1 MNILVNV
8 MRMKSKYKQ
17 LLLNLLTENNMGDHN
32 QNTFFPD
39 MHNKNILMDDV
50 AKYSIT
56 LPDKAEIIS
65 EIIRK
70 NYQLTFPTDNLDE
83 LIITDAMACIGG
95 NTLSFSKYFKQVNAN
110 EINTTRFQYLIHNMK
125 EYEKTNILFYND
137 NYLNLIHKLKQNIVF
152 IDPPWGG
159 PIYKSQYKMDIMIQ
173 TDGLVEIKLD
183 EMIGDIFKDE
193 LTKMIVY
200 KLPINHNIDNFKKYK
215 YRMMCLK
222 NMLLIMI
229 FKQVP

>member
-1 MNILVNV
+1 M
-8 MRMKSKYKQ
+8 S
-17 LLLNLLTENNMGDHN
+17 DHN
-32 QNTFFPD
+32 QNTFFPE
-39 MHNKNILMDDV
+39 MYHKHILMDDV

-70 NYQLTFPTDNLDE
+70 NYQLTFPSDNLDE
-83 LIITDAMACIGG
+83 LIITDAMACVGG
-95 NTLSFSKYFKQVNAN
+95 NTLSFSKYFKEVNAN
-110 EINTTRFQYLIHNMK
+110 EINTTRFQYLVHNMK
-125 EYEKTNILFYND
+125 EYDRTNICFYND
-137 NYLNLIHKLKQNIVF
+137 NYLNLIHKLKQHIVF

-173 TDGLVEIKLD
+173 KDKVNLENANEQPEEIKLD
-183 EMIGDIFKDE
+183 EMINDIFTDE
-193 LTKMIVY
+193 MTKMIIY

-222 NMLLIMI
+222 NMLLIMV
-229 FKQVP
+229 FKQN

>member
-1 MNILVNV
+1 MTDQNNNI
-8 MRMKSKYKQ
+8 
-17 LLLNLLTENNMGDHN
+17 
-32 QNTFFPD
+32 FFPD
-39 MHNKNILMDDV
+39 MQHRHILMDDV

-56 LPDKAEIIS
+56 LPEKADMIT

-70 NYQLTFPTDNLDE
+70 NYQLAFPSDNLDE

-95 NTLSFSKYFKQVNAN
+95 NTLSFSRCFKEVIAN
-110 EINTTRFQYLIHNMK
+110 EINTTRFQYLVHNMK
-125 EYEKTNILFYND
+125 EYSCSNISFYND
-137 NYLNLIHKLKQNIVF
+137 NYLNLIKRLKQNIVF

-173 TDGLVEIKLD
+173 YDKDKDQDQDQEIVNEVKLD
-183 EMIGDIFKDE
+183 EIIDEIFLIPE
-193 LTKMIVY
+193 TKMIIY

-215 YRMMCLK
+215 YKMMCLK

-229 FKQVP
+229 FKQI

>member
-1 MNILVNV
+1 MSDQNNNI
-8 MRMKSKYKQ
+8 
-17 LLLNLLTENNMGDHN
+17 
-32 QNTFFPD
+32 FFPN
-39 MHNKNILMDDV
+39 MNNKHILMDDV

-56 LPDKAEIIS
+56 LPEKADMIT

-70 NYQLTFPTDNLDE
+70 NYQLIFPTDNLDE

-95 NTLSFSKYFKQVNAN
+95 NTLSFSKCFKEVNAN
-110 EINTTRFQYLIHNMK
+110 EINTTRFQYLVHNMK
-125 EYEKTNILFYND
+125 EYERTNISFYND
-137 NYLNLIHKLKQNIVF
+137 NYLNIIHKLKQHIVF

-173 TDGLVEIKLD
+173 YDEEANQPVKEVKLD
-183 EMIGDIFKDE
+183 EIIDNIFSDE
-193 LTKMIVY
+193 MTKMIIY

-215 YRMMCLK
+215 YKMMCLK

-229 FKQVP
+229 FKQI

>member
-1 MNILVNV
+1 MSDQNNNI
-8 MRMKSKYKQ
+8 
-17 LLLNLLTENNMGDHN
+17 
-32 QNTFFPD
+32 FFPD
-39 MHNKNILMDDV
+39 MQNKHILMDDV

-56 LPDKAEIIS
+56 LPEKADMIT

-70 NYQLTFPTDNLDE
+70 NYQLIFPTDNLDE

-95 NTLSFSKYFKQVNAN
+95 NTLSFSKCFKEVNAN
-110 EINTTRFQYLIHNMK
+110 EINTTRFQYLVHNMK
-125 EYEKTNILFYND
+125 EYERTNISFYND
-137 NYLNLIHKLKQNIVF
+137 NYLNIIHKLKQHIVF

-173 TDGLVEIKLD
+173 YDEEANQPVKEVKLD
-183 EMIGDIFKDE
+183 EIIDNIFSDE
-193 LTKMIVY
+193 MTKMIIY

-215 YRMMCLK
+215 YKMMCLK

-229 FKQVP
+229 FKQI

>member
-1 MNILVNV
+1 MADN
-8 MRMKSKYKQ
+8 
-17 LLLNLLTENNMGDHN
+17 N
-32 QNTFFPD
+32 QNIFFPD
-39 MHNKNILMDDV
+39 MQNKHILMDDV

-56 LPDKAEIIS
+56 LPEKADMIT

-70 NYQLTFPTDNLDE
+70 NYQLMFPTDNLDE

-95 NTLSFSKYFKQVNAN
+95 NTLSFSRCFKEVNAN
-110 EINTTRFQYLIHNMK
+110 EINTTRFQYLVHNMK
-125 EYEKTNILFYND
+125 EYSCSNISFYND

-173 TDGLVEIKLD
+173 HDSKDDIKEVKLD
-183 EMIGDIFKDE
+183 EIIDEIFLDE
-193 LTKMIVY
+193 MTKMIIY

-215 YRMMCLK
+215 YKMMCLK

-229 FKQVP
+229 FKQN